1 MHQME
6 LSKIKAFLQRRYAI
20 RLGRRYASAA
30 ASFMVLGLVGCS
42 EVNKIN
48 SSVAQSV
55 PLKQQ
60 ESFATEQIVIP
71 VVDSKL
77 IAANTKFGFKLF
89 SEILKQDS
97 SKNIFISPASVALAL
112 AMTYNGASGETQQAM
127 AKTLELQGINL
138 PGLNSGNAAMLAAL
152 EDTDSQVELTIANSL
167 WVRQEYS
174 IKQDFLQRQ
183 KFYKAKVTNLD
194 FSDRNAPT
202 VINNWVGQSTHGK
215 INQIIANINPN
226 DVLFLINAIYFKGK
240 WTTQFDKNQT
250 ADYPFYLAAGNRKH
264 PMMSQKGE
272 YRYYETE
279 KFQAVS
285 LPYGK
290 DGKLSLYIFLPNQ
303 NTSLA
308 NFYKDLNPENWEKW
322 MKLFRD
328 REGLIRLPRFKMEYD
343 LTLNDTLKA
352 LGMEVAFGDKANFS
366 GIDDNLLISEVKH
379 KTFVEVNEEGTE
391 AAAATSVAIAVTA
404 ALAQEPFLMIVDRPF
419 FCAIRDNQTGT
430 VLFMGSIVEPQLG
443 EAKE

>member
-6 LSKIKAFLQRRYAI
+6 FSEIKAFLHRRYAI
-20 RLGRRYASAA
+20 RLGRRYANAA

-42 EVNKIN
+42 EVNNIDL
-48 SSVAQSV
+48 SVAQSV
-55 PLKQQ
+55 PQKPQ
-60 ESFATEQIVIP
+60 ESFATEQVVTP

-138 PGLNSGNAAMLAAL
+138 LELNSGNAAMLTAL

-167 WVRQEYS
+167 WVRQEYP

-202 VINNWVGQSTHGK
+202 VINNWVKQSTDGK
-215 INQIIANINPN
+215 INQIIGNINPN

-272 YRYYETE
+272 YR
-279 KFQAVS
+279 
-285 LPYGK
+285 
-290 DGKLSLYIFLPNQ
+290 
-303 NTSLA
+303 
-308 NFYKDLNPENWEKW
+308 
-322 MKLFRD
+322 
-328 REGLIRLPRFKMEYD
+328 
-343 LTLNDTLKA
+343 
-352 LGMEVAFGDKANFS
+352 
-366 GIDDNLLISEVKH
+366 
-379 KTFVEVNEEGTE
+379 
-391 AAAATSVAIAVTA
+391 
-404 ALAQEPFLMIVDRPF
+404 
-419 FCAIRDNQTGT
+419 
-430 VLFMGSIVEPQLG
+430 
-443 EAKE
+443 

>member
-6 LSKIKAFLQRRYAI
+6 FSEIKAFLRRRYAI

-42 EVNKIN
+42 EIN
-48 SSVAQSV
+48 NIDSSVAQSG
-55 PLKQQ
+55 PFKQQ
-60 ESFATEQIVIP
+60 ESFATEQVVTP
-71 VVDSKL
+71 VVDAKL
-77 IAANTKFGFKLF
+77 IAANTKFGLKLF

-112 AMTYNGASGETQQAM
+112 AMTYNGASGETKQAM
-127 AKTLELQGINL
+127 AKTLELQEIN
-138 PGLNSGNAAMLAAL
+138 PPELNGNTAMLAAI
-152 EDTDSQVELTIANSL
+152 EDNDSQVELTIANSL
-167 WVRQEYS
+167 WVRQEYP

-202 VINNWVGQSTHGK
+202 VINNWVGQSTDGK
-215 INQIIANINPN
+215 INQIIANINPT
-226 DVLFLINAIYFKGK
+226 DVLFLINAIYFKGN

-279 KFQAVS
+279 KLQAVS
-285 LPYGK
+285 LPYGN
-290 DGKLSLYIFLPNQ
+290 GKLSLYIFLPNQ

-308 NFYKDLNPENWEKW
+308 DFYKDLNPENWEKW
-322 MKLFRD
+322 MTLFRN
-328 REGLIRLPRFKMEYD
+328 REGLIRLPRFRMESD

-352 LGMEVAFGDKANFS
+352 LGMEVAFGDEANFS
-366 GIDDNLLISEVKH
+366 GIGDNLLISEVKH

-404 ALAQEPFLMIVDRPF
+404 APAQEPFSMIVDRPF